1 MRTFAY
7 LTATLLACVL
17 VVSNAFADEQVRT
30 ETVSFHD
37 LNVNTPAG
45 VAALFRRIHFAAE
58 RVCSPPAWTGWPEKV
73 RAAACARGAEAEAIE
88 KLNLPLLTEHYRM
101 KTSGHSERLAANR

>member
-7 LTATLLACVL
+7 FTATLLACVL

-30 ETVSFHD
+30 ETVRFQD

-45 VAALFRRIHFAAE
+45 VAALFRRIHLAAE
-58 RVCSPPAWTGWPEKV
+58 RVCSPPAGWPEKI
-73 RAAACARGAEAEAIE
+73 RAAACARDAEAKAIE
-88 KLNLPLLTEHYRM
+88 KLNLPLLIDHYRM
-101 KTSGHSERLAANR
+101 KIAGHFERLAANR

>member
-7 LTATLLACVL
+7 FTATLLASVL

-30 ETVSFHD
+30 ETVRFQD

-45 VAALFRRIHFAAE
+45 VAVLYRRIQMAAKH
-58 RVCSPPAWTGWPEKV
+58 VCSQPAEWPENV
-73 RAAACARGAEAEAIE
+73 RAAAACAGDAEAKAIE
-88 KLNLPLLTEHYRM
+88 KLNLPLLTDHYRM
-101 KTSGHSERLAANR
+101 KTARHSERLAANR